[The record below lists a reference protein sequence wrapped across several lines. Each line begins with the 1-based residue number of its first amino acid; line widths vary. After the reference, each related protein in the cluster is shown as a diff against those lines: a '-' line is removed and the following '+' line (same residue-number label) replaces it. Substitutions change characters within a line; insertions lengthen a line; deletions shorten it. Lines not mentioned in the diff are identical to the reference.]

1 MKPCRMQ
8 RTKLPVGSRRR
19 CVPICASK
27 GQKLVE
33 WLVKERELEPKPC
46 GVDVTD
52 EAGPKGRG
60 LVANRNFAPGETL
73 ASMPVHVGIGTPV
86 KTKSGR
92 PWNLEMASQM
102 LDERDA
108 GRSTAKGREPW
119 WEILPKEN
127 ASPVLFEF
135 TEEEVDELQ
144 DKDTVQEVRLMQE
157 MFESEA
163 AETIRDSTSTSWG
176 FQELSWASSMMQ
188 SRSFVTEGEHWTFPL
203 IDLCNHDFEPNAQV
217 KSIRSPD
224 ACQGLDALEEIAAAE
239 GIDPGPDRFALI
251 AGEDGI
257 RAGEEVVISYGNW
270 PNDVFLLFFGF
281 VPAHNPHDAVVLFN
295 SAEELVEW
303 VVDKRCNT
311 KSSAQYVKQTAQAL
325 KVTLGDDLDRI
336 VVLQD
341 GIDVRV
347 PAAVEEMSKLMN
359 DKINVLALVSE
370 RCEWLLQMY
379 RTSLEEDEDL
389 LHTVDL
395 SSNEQLA
402 VRYRLNKKRLLQS
415 AIRNLTGVI

>member
-1 MKPCRMQ
+1 MR
-8 RTKLPVGSRRR
+8 RTKLLVGSRRR
-19 CVPICASK
+19 CVPTCASK
-27 GQKLVE
+27 GQKFIE

-86 KTKSGR
+86 KTKSGQS
-92 PWNLEMASQM
+92 WNLEMASQM
-102 LDERDA
+102 LDERNA

-119 WEILPKEN
+119 WEILPKDN

-135 TEEEVDELQ
+135 TEQEVNELQ
-144 DKDTVQEVRLMQE
+144 DEDTVREARLMRE
-157 MFESEA
+157 IFETEA
-163 AETIRDSTSTSWG
+163 EETISDSTGISWG
-176 FQELSWASSMMQ
+176 FEELSWASSMMQ

-224 ACQGLDALEEIAAAE
+224 TCQGLGALEEIAAVE

-257 RAGEEVVISYGNW
+257 RAGEEVLISYGNW

-281 VPAHNPHDAVVLFN
+281 VPPHNPHDAVVLFN

-303 VVDKRCNT
+303 VVQKRCNN
-311 KSSAQYVKQTAQAL
+311 KNNAQYVKQTAQAL
-325 KVTLGDDLDRI
+325 QAALGDDLDRI

-341 GIDVRV
+341 GIDARV
-347 PAAVEEMSKLMN
+347 PAAVEEISKLMN
-359 DKINVLALVSE
+359 DKINALALVSE
-370 RCEWLLQMY
+370 RCKWLLQTY
-379 RTSLEEDEDL
+379 TTSLEEDEDL
-389 LHTVDL
+389 LRTVDL
-395 SSNEQLA
+395 SRNEQLA
-402 VRYRLNKKRLLQS
+402 IRYRLNKKRLLQS
-415 AIRNLTGVI
+415 AIRNLSGVI

>member
-1 MKPCRMQ
+1 
-8 RTKLPVGSRRR
+8 
-19 CVPICASK
+19 VPTYASK

-86 KTKSGR
+86 ETKSGR

-102 LDERDA
+102 LDERNA
-108 GRSTAKGREPW
+108 GSSTAKGREPW
-119 WEILPKEN
+119 WEILPKDN

-135 TEEEVDELQ
+135 TEQEVNELQ
-144 DKDTVQEVRLMQE
+144 DKDTMREARLMRE
-157 MFESEA
+157 MFETEA
-163 AETIRDSTSTSWG
+163 EETISDSNGLSWG
-176 FQELSWASSMMQ
+176 FEELSWASSMMQ
-188 SRSFVTEGEHWTFPL
+188 SRSFVTDGEHWTFPL

-224 ACQGLDALEEIAAAE
+224 TCQGLDALEEIAAAE

-257 RAGEEVVISYGNW
+257 RAGEEILISYGNW

-281 VPAHNPHDAVVLFN
+281 VPPHNPHDAVVLFN

-303 VVDKRCNT
+303 VVEKRCNGQNN
-311 KSSAQYVKQTAQAL
+311 AQYVKQTAQAL
-325 KVTLGDDLDRI
+325 EDTLGDDLDRI

-341 GIDVRV
+341 GIDARV

-359 DKINVLALVSE
+359 DEINALALVFK
-370 RCEWLLQMY
+370 RCEWLLQTY
-379 RTSLEEDEDL
+379 TTSLEEDEDL

-395 SSNEQLA
+395 SSNKQLA

-415 AIRNLTGVI
+415 AIRNLSGVI